1 MLDQAII
8 SGPRKHSIPEECVDL
23 LRSSFPSRHRSERLD
38 PEKGV
43 VSICV
48 DRKHLRAK
56 ILKDETFRR
65 TFRALPLEVQDM
77 YMRRGWLFW
86 GKGGLGEPMTARL
99 YVSDTKAFGNRRGNL
114 LGSTLSNSLRGLQDR
129 FESLA
134 NWAQGIIIVG
144 TISAI
149 VGTLG
154 YLAVTA
160 RKILTDYS
168 DTLAKAAESEA
179 GLERA
184 IRARSGHRGTG
195 RGETSPALAK
205 NADESTESAS
215 NSTPPEP

>member
-1 MLDQAII
+1 
-8 SGPRKHSIPEECVDL
+8 
-23 LRSSFPSRHRSERLD
+23 
-38 PEKGV
+38 
-43 VSICV
+43 
-48 DRKHLRAK
+48 
-56 ILKDETFRR
+56 
-65 TFRALPLEVQDM
+65 M

-99 YVSDTKAFGNRRGNL
+99 YVSDTKAFGNRSGNL
-114 LGSTLSNSLRGLQDR
+114 LGTTLSNSLRDLQDR

-134 NWAQGIIIVG
+134 NWTQGIIIVG

-179 GLERA
+179 GLDRA
-184 IRARSGHRGTG
+184 IRARSGR
-195 RGETSPALAK
+195 RESSPAAAQETSEAAPSASADNQLMLK
-205 NADESTESAS
+205 NA
-215 NSTPPEP
+215 